1 MSNYTKTTNFA
12 AKDSLPSG
20 NAAKVVKGTEIDT
33 EFNNIATAVATKAD
47 TSTVTT
53 KVPLAGGTMT
63 GNLVFN
69 DNVKAVFG
77 TSSDGLEIFHNGSDS
92 VIADTG
98 TGILKYSSGVDTVN
112 GTVLKIENT
121 SSTSGSGAYVEL
133 EGALTSSNPKIGTT
147 SNYLTFY
154 TNGNI
159 MFRAGGA
166 ASGSASDLQRR
177 VSFYDHS
184 GTLGG
189 GIITGSG
196 APEGSISAIVGTLYL
211 RTDGGSGSTL
221 YVKESGNG
229 TNTGWAAK

>member
-1 MSNYTKTTNFA
+1 MSDYTKTTNFA

-77 TSSDGLEIFHNGSDS
+77 TSSDGLEIFHNGSNS

-98 TGILKYSSGVDTVN
+98 TGILQYTSENATGN
-112 GTVLKIENT
+112 GTILKIENT
-121 SSTSGSGAYVEL
+121 SGAAGSGSFVEF
-133 EGALTSSNPKIGTT
+133 ESAFTSSNPKIGAI
-147 SNYLTFY
+147 SDYLTFI
-154 TNGNI
+154 TNGQNI
-159 MFRAGGA
+159 MRIGA
-166 ASGSASDLQRR
+166 STSGSSSDQTKRL
-177 VSFYDHS
+177 SLYKGD
-184 GTLGG
+184 GNLGG
-189 GIITGSG
+189 GIITGAG
-196 APEGSISAIVGTLYL
+196 APEGSVHAIVGMLYL
-211 RTDGGSGSTL
+211 RTDGGAGSTL